1 MVSAKD
7 LKAISSSLNV
17 LYVEDEEILRDA
29 MQNSLSKLFQNSYV
43 ANNGLEAFE
52 ILKREEIDLVIT
64 DINMPIMDG
73 VELIKNIHQ
82 LRDKEPTIIVLS
94 AHDESMLLQSLIN
107 LGIDYFLNK
116 PIDKEMMINQLY
128 KACSK
133 ITNKRLVVEYSLML
147 KNEFLAT
154 KRKNTIL
161 EQKLKQLAVERNKNS
176 RITDQCFIGKKEK
189 DTLIQDSYFINL
201 LKDDREELEDL
212 SDELD
217 GYITM
222 LFQNDTLNSSYLD
235 KLSQAYKKYASV
247 INTYP
252 EFSSIADSLFLFSN
266 AMITLENKFMEDLQ
280 QTGIYFES
288 LQLTLD
294 TYRKNIWNQ
303 EAPDPQF
310 YNASLKVDIQA
321 IIDFLEGK
329 EQEYN
334 EMEFF

>member
-1 MVSAKD
+1 MVGAKD
-7 LKAISSSLNV
+7 LKVISSSLNV

-29 MQNSLSKLFQNSYV
+29 MQDSLSKLFKNSYI
-43 ANNGLEAFE
+43 AINGLEAFE
-52 ILKREEIDLVIT
+52 ILKKEEIDLVIT

-73 VELIKNIHQ
+73 MELIKNIHQ
-82 LRDKEPTIIVLS
+82 YGDKEPTIIVLS
-94 AHDESMLLQSLIN
+94 AYDESMLLQSLIN
-107 LGIDYFLNK
+107 LGIDYFLSK
-116 PIDKEMMINQLY
+116 PVSKEMMINQLY

-133 ITNKRLVVEYSLML
+133 ITNKRLVAEYSLML

-154 KRKNTIL
+154 KRKNKIL
-161 EQKLKQLAVERNKNS
+161 EQKLKQLAGERNKNS
-176 RITDQCFIGKKEK
+176 KITNQCFIGKKEEI
-189 DTLIQDSYFINL
+189 TPVQDNYFINL
-201 LKDDREELEDL
+201 LKDDREELGDL

-222 LFQNDTLNSSYLD
+222 LFQNDTLNSNYID
-235 KLSQAYKKYASV
+235 KLSQTYRKYASI

-252 EFSSIADSLFLFSN
+252 EFSNIADSLLLFSKVL
-266 AMITLENKFMEDLQ
+266 ITLKNKFMEDLQ
-280 QTGIYFES
+280 ETGIYFES

-334 EMEFF
+334 EIEFF